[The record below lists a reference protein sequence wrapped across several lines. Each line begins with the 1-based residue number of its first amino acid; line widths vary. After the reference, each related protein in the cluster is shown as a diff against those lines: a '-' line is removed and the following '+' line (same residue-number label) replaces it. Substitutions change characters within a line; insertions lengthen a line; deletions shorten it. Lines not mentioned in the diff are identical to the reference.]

1 MNKFLNFLCL
11 CCLVFFCVCFAI
23 SSNSPITTLHIIPL
37 LLTFLLIILYLY
49 SDNKIE
55 QIRKSFWIR
64 PSMLLLLSLVIVNL
78 QIPINIFVGLGDG
91 SYYLESS
98 KYAICSGEVLF
109 FGCIGIISFIYG
121 YHYRVLSKPHN
132 NFGNICKSPV
142 LIWVLL
148 SLLSFILWVINIDLN
163 SFFTGM
169 EYQGSGAA
177 DRVSSPFAIFETLLD
192 CFITISFA
200 VITKNN
206 INRKNVKWSFFLYLK
221 SIPMLLLLVIGF
233 YMGLRTMS
241 GDRGPVIYTGLMLFY
256 SYVITTQ
263 KKIKLLVLVSMVIVG
278 AFSLT
283 LLNVV
288 RNFRNP
294 NETFSERLTRGLDEM
309 GDNTEK
315 RTISPFTHELAK
327 SVNCNYIAVYDIDN
341 NITTYKYGGYNI
353 SELLVAVPGMNRVF
367 KTFFDIDLYKFNS
380 NEYLTI
386 SCFGKNYLFGL
397 GTTALADFYLD
408 FGILG
413 MILGMFLIGFIYKR
427 VDYYI
432 NNPVSNI
439 LLIICLL
446 KFSSMSIYMPRASLS
461 LILCRIFYILIIY
474 YIFSRISLF
483 FYTKKN
489 FINVKK

>member
-1 MNKFLNFLCL
+1 
-11 CCLVFFCVCFAI
+11 
-23 SSNSPITTLHIIPL
+23 
-37 LLTFLLIILYLY
+37 
-49 SDNKIE
+49 
-55 QIRKSFWIR
+55 
-64 PSMLLLLSLVIVNL
+64 
-78 QIPINIFVGLGDG
+78 
-91 SYYLESS
+91 
-98 KYAICSGEVLF
+98 
-109 FGCIGIISFIYG
+109 
-121 YHYRVLSKPHN
+121 
-132 NFGNICKSPV
+132 
-142 LIWVLL
+142 
-148 SLLSFILWVINIDLN
+148 
-163 SFFTGM
+163 
-169 EYQGSGAA
+169 
-177 DRVSSPFAIFETLLD
+177 
-192 CFITISFA
+192 
-200 VITKNN
+200 
-206 INRKNVKWSFFLYLK
+206 
-221 SIPMLLLLVIGF
+221 
-233 YMGLRTMS
+233 
-241 GDRGPVIYTGLMLFY
+241 
-256 SYVITTQ
+256 
-263 KKIKLLVLVSMVIVG
+263 MVIVG

-309 GDNTEK
+309 GDITEK

-327 SVNCNYIAVYDIDN
+327 SVNCNYIAVYDINN

-489 FINVKK
+489 FINKKIAYEYLYLFRWLSITRITLFSIYTSLSKRDGSSGV